1 MRKSEGGALPR
12 SFVHFILEPFYKLVS
27 CTISNEKAEL
37 APIVKKLGILLQ
49 KKDYNLDIKPLIKL
63 VLTKF
68 FGRGVNC
75 MVDAMVESVRNS
87 QEGTRTKVMN
97 YFRNSN
103 DDQGKSDELSK
114 CDAKSTL
121 AINVVKLIYNENTG
135 NFYSF
140 GRIISGTVRRGD

>member
-1 MRKSEGGALPR
+1 MDPATFQKFLWGDIFYNEETRKFTRKSEGGALPR

-37 APIVKKLGILLQ
+37 ASLVKKLGILLQ

-87 QEGTRTKVMN
+87 QEGTRTKV
-97 YFRNSN
+97 
-103 DDQGKSDELSK
+103 
-114 CDAKSTL
+114 
-121 AINVVKLIYNENTG
+121 
-135 NFYSF
+135 
-140 GRIISGTVRRGD
+140 